1 MRRLTEATLPRIL
14 HENDNQRKELVR
26 KIQNRTGTKLIVYTA
41 NPNFSPNFIDQ
52 NDIRFVND
60 LLQSTGDVERL
71 DLMLNSPGGEPET
84 AEKIA
89 IMCRAHCKNFRVI
102 VPNSAKSAATMIA
115 LASDSIVMGYLSEI
129 GPIDPQIRV
138 VTPEG
143 RFHFVPAHSFID
155 SFKGLQQQIVQGI
168 PPHAVIPSLQQL
180 RPELIDMCLKAI
192 AFSTQFAENWLSK
205 YMLRGNVNKA
215 KEVAKELANIQRW
228 LSHGRVISSKDA
240 KDLGLVIEEVSKD
253 SDLWKLIWE
262 LHCRSEHAL
271 NLTNSVKL
279 FENEKIN
286 LSLTIGR
293 VALPAR
299 GQSR

>member
-1 MRRLTEATLPRIL
+1 LAEPTLPRIL
-14 HENDNQRKELVR
+14 HEADTQRKELIKR
-26 KIQNRTGTKLIVYTA
+26 IQSITGARLIVYTA

-60 LLQSTGDVERL
+60 LLQSIGDVEKL

-89 IMCRAHCKNFRVI
+89 MMCRAHCQTFRVI

-115 LASDSIVMGYLSEI
+115 LASDYIVMGYLSEI

-143 RFHFVPAHSFID
+143 RFHFVPAHAFID
-155 SFKGLQQQIVQGI
+155 SFRGLQQQIIQGT

-192 AFSTQFAENWLSK
+192 AFSKQFAENWLSK
-205 YMLRGNVNKA
+205 HMLRYDVEKA

-228 LSHGRVISSKDA
+228 LSHGKVISCKDA
-240 KDLGLVIEEVSKD
+240 KELGLVVEEVPKNSE
-253 SDLWKLIWE
+253 LWKLIWE
-262 LHCRSEHAL
+262 LHCRSEHLL
-271 NLTNSVKL
+271 NITNNVKL

-286 LSLTIGR
+286 LTYAIGR
-293 VALPAR
+293 VSPPAR
-299 GQSR
+299 GQSE